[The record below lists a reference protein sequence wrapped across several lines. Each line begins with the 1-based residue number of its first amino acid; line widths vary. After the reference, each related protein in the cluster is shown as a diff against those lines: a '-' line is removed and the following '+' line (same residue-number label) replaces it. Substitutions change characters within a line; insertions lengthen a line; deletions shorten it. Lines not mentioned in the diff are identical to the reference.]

1 MYVFQLGVLRMLKW
15 HVSGLTEVGTG
26 AGHVPLSE
34 ISVAQLLY
42 YVIKVLIS
50 SFYLSYLGQLV
61 LKKKLLRSLSF

>member
-1 MYVFQLGVLRMLKW
+1 MLKW
-15 HVSGLTEVGTG
+15 HVSGLTKVGTG
-26 AGHVPLSE
+26 PGHVPLSE

-61 LKKKLLRSLSF
+61 LKKKLLRSLSSDYY